1 MNTDLGM
8 DRTLIIIGIN
18 ARVPTVAIKET
29 DVLFSSAK
37 LGIKNTRKKKKKYEE
52 ERRRPLLFNH
62 LAGTGPVL
70 GNGFLNRGFS

>member
-8 DRTLIIIGIN
+8 DRTLIVIGIN

-37 LGIKNTRKKKKKYEE
+37 LGIKNARKKEE
-52 ERRRPLLFNH
+52 
-62 LAGTGPVL
+62 GPYC
-70 GNGFLNRGFS
+70 SIM